1 MCKTFDSVLGLFDFS
16 SLSTKVSAEILEK
29 LELRNQAKKEKDFE
43 KADALRD
50 ELLSL

>member
-1 MCKTFDSVLGLFDFS
+1 MCKTFDSVLGLFDFEALNS
-16 SLSTKVSAEILEK
+16 EISPEILQK
-29 LELRNQAKKEKDFE
+29 LDLRNQAKKEKNFE